1 MPKFELM
8 IEPLALNVLKLK
20 RRSSAHSAL
29 AHSSADL
36 IARARAGEHDAFR
49 VIFNR
54 FAKPIASFIN
64 DLVNNRD
71 LAEELT
77 QETFVRAYKNL
88 GQIRDDTK
96 LSTWLFG
103 IGKNVAR
110 EALRSQVRAT
120 GDENIEAAAPVTSN
134 ATSPSEALMGKELQ
148 SAIRKA
154 LRSLDDDQRLV
165 FILKVFRQCRYDE
178 ISEIT
183 GFSIAKVKTDL
194 HRARAELRKLV
205 RPFLEHTQ

>member
-1 MPKFELM
+1 M

-20 RRSSAHSAL
+20 RWSGADSASANN
-29 AHSSADL
+29 SADL
-36 IARARAGEHDAFR
+36 IARVRAGEHDAFR

-54 FAKPIASFIN
+54 YAKPIASFIN
-64 DLVNNRD
+64 ELVDDRD

-88 GQIRDDTK
+88 GHLRDDSK
-96 LSTWLFG
+96 LTTWLFG

-110 EALRSQVRAT
+110 EALRARART
-120 GDENIEAAAPVTSN
+120 SSGDEIDSSASFTSN
-134 ATSPSEALMGKELQ
+134 SSSPSETLIGKELQ
-148 SAIRKA
+148 IAIRKA
-154 LRSLDDDQRLV
+154 LSSLDEDHRLV
-165 FILKVFRQCRYDE
+165 FVLKVFRQCRYDE
-178 ISEIT
+178 IAEIT

-205 RPFLEHTQ
+205 RPFLENTK

>member
-1 MPKFELM
+1 M

-20 RRSSAHSAL
+20 RRSGAHSAL
-29 AHSSADL
+29 ANNSADL

-54 FAKPIASFIN
+54 YSKPIASFIN
-64 DLVNNRD
+64 DLVDNRD

-88 GQIRDDTK
+88 RYLRDDTK

-110 EALRSQVRAT
+110 EAVRANART
-120 GDENIEAAAPVTSN
+120 VSDDHIEFAASCNSN
-134 ATSPSEALMGKELQ
+134 SPCPSEMLIGKELQ
-148 SAIRKA
+148 CAIRNA
-154 LRSLDDDQRLV
+154 LSSLDEDYRLV
-165 FILKVFRQCRYDE
+165 FVLKVFRQCRYDE
-178 ISEIT
+178 IAEIT

-194 HRARAELRKLV
+194 HRARVELRRLV
-205 RPFLEHTQ
+205 RPFLENT

>member
-1 MPKFELM
+1 M

-20 RRSSAHSAL
+20 RRSGADSAL
-29 AHSSADL
+29 ANNSADL

-54 FAKPIASFIN
+54 YSKPIASFIN
-64 DLVNNRD
+64 DLVDNRD

-88 GQIRDDTK
+88 RYLRDDTK

-110 EALRSQVRAT
+110 EAVRAKVRAVSD
-120 GDENIEAAAPVTSN
+120 GEIESEASFNSN
-134 ATSPSEALMGKELQ
+134 STCPSEMLIGKELQ
-148 SAIRKA
+148 CAIRNA
-154 LRSLDDDQRLV
+154 LSSLDEDYRLV
-165 FILKVFRQCRYDE
+165 FVLKVFRQCRYDE
-178 ISEIT
+178 IAEIT

-194 HRARAELRKLV
+194 HRARVELRKLV
-205 RPFLEHTQ
+205 RPFLENT

>member
-1 MPKFELM
+1 M

-20 RRSSAHSAL
+20 RRSGADSAL
-29 AHSSADL
+29 ANNCAEL
-36 IARARAGEHDAFR
+36 IARARAGDHDAFR

-54 FAKPIASFIN
+54 YSKPIASFIN
-64 DLVNNRD
+64 ELVDDRD

-88 GQIRDDTK
+88 KHLRDDAK

-110 EALRSQVRAT
+110 EALRTRARTT
-120 GDENIEAAAPVTSN
+120 GDNEIESTALFTSN
-134 ATSPSEALMGKELQ
+134 SACPTETLISKELQ
-148 SAIRKA
+148 CAIRKA
-154 LRSLDDDQRLV
+154 LNSLDEDHRLV
-165 FILKVFRQCRYDE
+165 FVLKVFRQCRYDE
-178 ISEIT
+178 IAEIT

-205 RPFLEHTQ
+205 RPFMENT

>member
-1 MPKFELM
+1 M

-20 RRSSAHSAL
+20 RRSGADSAL
-29 AHSSADL
+29 ANNSADL

-54 FAKPIASFIN
+54 YARPIASFIN
-64 DLVNNRD
+64 ELVNNRD

-88 GQIRDDTK
+88 SHLRDDTK

-110 EALRSQVRAT
+110 EAMRAKART
-120 GDENIEAAAPVTSN
+120 SSDNDIETAAPSTSN
-134 ATSPSEALMGKELQ
+134 STCPAETLIGKELEC
-148 SAIRKA
+148 AIRKA
-154 LRSLDDDQRLV
+154 LNS
-165 FILKVFRQCRYDE
+165 
-178 ISEIT
+178 
-183 GFSIAKVKTDL
+183 
-194 HRARAELRKLV
+194 
-205 RPFLEHTQ
+205 

>member
-1 MPKFELM
+1 M

-20 RRSSAHSAL
+20 LQSGADSAL
-29 AHSSADL
+29 ANNSADL

-49 VIFNR
+49 VIFHR
-54 FAKPIASFIN
+54 YAKPIASFLN

-88 GQIRDDTK
+88 GHLKDDTK
-96 LSTWLFG
+96 LGTWLFG

-110 EALRSQVRAT
+110 EALRAKARTSS
-120 GDENIEAAAPVTSN
+120 GDYLESAKPFTSN
-134 ATSPSEALMGKELQ
+134 SACPSETLIGKELQ
-148 SAIRKA
+148 CAIRKA
-154 LRSLDDDQRLV
+154 LSSLDEDHRLV
-165 FILKVFRQCRYDE
+165 FVLKVFRQCRYDE
-178 ISEIT
+178 IAEIT

-194 HRARAELRKLV
+194 HRARLELRKLV
-205 RPFLEHTQ
+205 RPFLENT